1 MESKI
6 GKNIDIVKDF
16 QTSINIAFDLN
27 DDRKIENFIPTISAI
42 RLLEELFLSIDANC
56 TQRAKMLVGAYGRG
70 KSHIVLVALS
80 LLFKKNRDLFTKILV
95 RIKEYNENMYE
106 FVNSYLESDKK
117 ILPIVI
123 TGSGVTLSQGFL
135 LGLQQTLKNE
145 GLEDLMPDT
154 KYLSVLNTIKI

>member
-1 MESKI
+1 M

-95 RIKEYNENMYE
+95 RIKEYNENMYIA
-106 FVNSYLESDKK
+106 NSYHWKWGYIESRFFVGITTNSKK
-117 ILPIVI
+117 
-123 TGSGVTLSQGFL
+123 
-135 LGLQQTLKNE
+135 
-145 GLEDLMPDT
+145 
-154 KYLSVLNTIKI
+154 

>member
-1 MESKI
+1 M

-95 RIKEYNENMYE
+95 RIKEYNENMYD

-123 TGSGVTLSQGFL
+123 TGSVNA
-135 LGLQQTLKNE
+135 KHAA
-145 GLEDLMPDT
+145 DLAHGA
-154 KYLSVLNTIKI
+154 SAA